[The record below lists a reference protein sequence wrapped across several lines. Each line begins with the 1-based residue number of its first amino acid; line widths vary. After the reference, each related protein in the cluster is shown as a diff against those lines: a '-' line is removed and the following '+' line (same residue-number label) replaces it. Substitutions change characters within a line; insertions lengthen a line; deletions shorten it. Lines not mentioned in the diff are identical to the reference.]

1 MLGCATVFCVNSE
14 QQTYDSCILIMFKFD
29 FHLLPQLYT
38 HPPAVTLMDCSE
50 MSAREEFTY
59 SHMPMLERNGGTLG
73 RRGER
78 AYRPERDSY
87 TVDVRASDLQLD
99 QPEPLKH
106 PCFSCRAW
114 LYSVLIGVSQRTALA
129 GFTCSACLSPSTC
142 VHRAACS
149 LLLVSL
155 CIWEMFFLLLWT
167 TYAVPQVR

>member
-1 MLGCATVFCVNSE
+1 
-14 QQTYDSCILIMFKFD
+14 MFKLD
-29 FHLLPQLYT
+29 FYLLPQLYT

-50 MSAREEFTY
+50 LSAREEFTY
-59 SHMPMLERNGGTLG
+59 SHMPMLDRNGGTLG

-114 LYSVLIGVSQRTALA
+114 LYSVLIGVSQRTSLA
-129 GFTCSACLSPSTC
+129 GLTWSVCLSPSAR

-149 LLLVSL
+149 LHLVSL
-155 CIWEMFFLLLWT
+155 CIWEMFFPLLWT
-167 TYAVPQVR
+167 TCAVPQAR